1 MSLAE
6 RMIEYRAKER
16 ISQQELADRC
26 GVSKQTIYSV
36 ENEMQEPSKITKA
49 KIELVI
55 GKEKPDEAI
64 DKQDKVV

>member
-1 MSLAE
+1 MALQE

-26 GVSKQTIYSV
+26 GVSKQTINSI
-36 ENEMQEPSKITKA
+36 ETGMQDPSRITLA

-55 GKEKPDEAI
+55 GKEQASATDNFAN
-64 DKQDKVV
+64 